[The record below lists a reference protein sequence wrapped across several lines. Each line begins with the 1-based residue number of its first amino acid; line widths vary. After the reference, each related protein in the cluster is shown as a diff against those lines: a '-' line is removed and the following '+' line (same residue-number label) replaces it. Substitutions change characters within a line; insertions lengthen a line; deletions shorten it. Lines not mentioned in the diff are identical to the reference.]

1 MAQLVLSLFPGI
13 GLLDMAFEEA
23 GFCVVRGPD
32 ILWGGDI
39 RKFHPPAGTFDGV
52 IGGPPCQAFS
62 AATWLRG
69 KGLRINL
76 IPEFERC
83 VVEAGPEWFL
93 MENVL
98 RAPLPVVPDYAVA
111 AYVFDN
117 RWMGEAQSRRRR
129 FSFGHKGARIPLLIE
144 PAILRATRRV
154 RTLTASDGK
163 RNGRGTNLPDR
174 KNSISGQQ
182 FSFLEACELQGLPK
196 DFLANAP
203 FTKEGKYRVLGNGV
217 PLAMGRALA
226 KAVLE
231 ATE

>member
-1 MAQLVLSLFPGI
+1 
-13 GLLDMAFEEA
+13 
-23 GFCVVRGPD
+23 
-32 ILWGGDI
+32 
-39 RKFHPPAGTFDGV
+39 
-52 IGGPPCQAFS
+52 
-62 AATWLRG
+62 
-69 KGLRINL
+69 
-76 IPEFERC
+76 
-83 VVEAGPEWFL
+83 